1 MTNFIPT
8 PLDDL
13 PLDRRA
19 EILTLRL
26 RRTEKALHDAEA
38 ALLARMIE
46 LDQSNRDLR
55 SKEQALSRR
64 LDVESREGI
73 GTRFIIR
80 LPLATLADGEFD
92 NKEIRPGSGLS
103 GKTEVA

>member
-38 ALLARMIE
+38 ALLAR
-46 LDQSNRDLR
+46 
-55 SKEQALSRR
+55 
-64 LDVESREGI
+64 DVD
-73 GTRFIIR
+73 
-80 LPLATLADGEFD
+80 A
-92 NKEIRPGSGLS
+92 
-103 GKTEVA
+103 